1 MIATAIPEAV
11 AHTNMQ
17 QVIERERS
25 RSSSKPST
33 DNQDEE
39 PTEQDKEE
47 TKRVHKEK
55 FYAALAKELSS
66 APNSSI
72 KNQNQYFKFN
82 EEVKRENLNEKEEDK
97 KQQNKLHNIKRKW
110 MLLIVDGQD
119 YYVSRK
125 DLSLKHLYL

>member
-1 MIATAIPEAV
+1 MHIIFKILIFAIIATAIPEAV
-11 AHTNMQ
+11 TRTNMQ

-25 RSSSKPST
+25 RSST
-33 DNQDEE
+33 DNEDEE

-72 KNQNQYFKFN
+72 KNQDQYF
-82 EEVKRENLNEKEEDK
+82 
-97 KQQNKLHNIKRKW
+97 
-110 MLLIVDGQD
+110 
-119 YYVSRK
+119 
-125 DLSLKHLYL
+125 